1 MTSVRRTPL
10 FTGDTL
16 PANLKVRHQTR
27 DGVVSVVAVVQGRIE
42 VTLFAHGA
50 DTEGRTVEVAEGQ
63 HWTIEPRQPFRLH
76 CLTPDTRLHIEF
88 RADAVTGTG
97 PDPLTLTER
106 KPL

>member
-10 FTGDTL
+10 FTEDTL

-27 DGVVSVVAVVQGRIE
+27 DGVASVVAVVQGRIE

-50 DTEGRTVEVAEGQ
+50 DAEGRTVQVAQGQ
-63 HWTIEPRQPFRLH
+63 RWTIAPRQPFRLR
-76 CLTPDTRLHIEF
+76 CLTPDTNLHIEF
-88 RADAVTGTG
+88 RADAVTDTG
-97 PDPLTLTER
+97 PDPLTLSER